1 MGIRPFFY
9 HFPKTTTERFAA
21 TGTISGKL
29 EVSIGRKTSK
39 LQLTVFVK
47 TGKLQLYTLG

>member
-21 TGTISGKL
+21 TGPLSGKL
-29 EVSIGRKTSK
+29 DLSIVR
-39 LQLTVFVK
+39 K
-47 TGKLQLYTLG
+47 TGKLQLTILPKTGKLQLHIWG